1 MRGELEGEPFFQ
13 AGAAE
18 GVQAVEEGEGLV
30 EDFGAD
36 LLLEKHSI
44 LASEIRIKSHA
55 TPRGPGDEGQQGQ
68 RGRQNCQMSH
78 HPSSP

>member
-30 EDFGAD
+30 EDFGTD
-36 LLLEKHSI
+36 LLFERHISI
-44 LASEIRIKSHA
+44 RNKNKITSD
-55 TPRGPGDEGQQGQ
+55 PGRSGA
-68 RGRQNCQMSH
+68 RQTEL
-78 HPSSP
+78 PDVSSS